1 MQAESRTVR
10 ATLGRRRL
18 LIALVL
24 ALLVPG
30 ALGLGALT
38 YRAPE
43 PAPTT
48 TALRHPPL
56 PQAPDSVALAQIDRS
71 AAATRAAKTLTT
83 PQLLTPARTETAQ
96 ASTLPTLALAPR
108 DTPYTL
114 AELHRLVPA
123 AFSDVPVAP
132 GALLVDADIEVPEG
146 ATLVIDTQTPDV
158 RLPSGSS
165 GFATI
170 ISRGTTAVAGTAETP
185 VRISSWDPQQQA
197 PDAVAS
203 DGRAFVLQIGA
214 RMDIDHG
221 QFEYLGFGTGT
232 SSGVAWRGAA
242 PDVAG
247 TAADAAQVKAQG
259 TVTNSLFV
267 HNHFGAYTHEAQGM
281 HWSGNTFS
289 DIEEYGFDPHDF
301 SDDFVVE
308 NNLATNNGK
317 HGVTP
322 CSSGPRLSRST
333 GLPRRSARR
342 RGWRSGSS
350 SSSGDRSPNASRRP
364 APSSSSCAQ
373 PALSASRGC
382 STNRPFGRTRPASCS
397 TSRSWSPGSGH
408 ARTLWTNSQPS
419 CGPGLRRRSP
429 TSTARRRG
437 RPRYGHLGC
446 PAEERCRRLD
456 GGLAEVSPVCSAGAV
471 PVVVP
476 GMATAARPGER
487 CGRPCGYCSS
497 HLQARR
503 VCSTA
508 SRTSARLSYRGGW
521 RACNLVGRDQVGP
534 VHLRRGAQFPP
545 LGRKALAGEDP
556 PEALPHDHCGR
567 ADAGAAEPPRRPR
580 CGVGDDPL
588 SVARLSSV
596 SKLSSW
602 LTIR

>member
-1 MQAESRTVR
+1 MSAESRTVR

-71 AAATRAAKTLTT
+71 AAATRMAKTLTT
-83 PQLLTPARTETAQ
+83 PQLLTPARTGTAQ
-96 ASTLPTLALAPR
+96 VSTLPTLALAPR

-247 TAADAAQVKAQG
+247 TAADAAPVKAQG
-259 TVTNSLFV
+259 TVTNSLFA

-289 DIEEYGFDPHDF
+289 DNEEYGFDPHDF

-317 HGVTP
+317 HGFIF
-322 CSSGPRLSRST
+322 
-333 GLPRRSARR
+333 
-342 RGWRSGSS
+342 
-350 SSSGDRSPNASRRP
+350 
-364 APSSSSCAQ
+364 
-373 PALSASRGC
+373 SRGC
-382 STNRPFGRTRPASCS
+382 MRNVMHHNTAFGNAGHGFMIDDG
-397 TSRSWSPGSGH
+397 RSLTTATAQARIDPSNDNVVTGNVAYDNDGSGVEIEGGTGNVVSDNH
-408 ARTLWTNSQPS
+408 LSRNDVGVRVKSGATASVTGNMIDGSVRYGVHVLDPTARVAIDRNHISGSWAAINLAAADSATLGENPSTDVSTPLVIAGVAQRDPSWTDRVRQFLHWNPVLVLWTLTLGLPLLV
-419 CGPGLRRRSP
+419 GLTRIVRAPLRRM
-429 TSTARRRG
+429 RRR
-437 RPRYGHLGC
+437 
-446 PAEERCRRLD
+446 
-456 GGLAEVSPVCSAGAV
+456 V
-471 PVVVP
+471 
-476 GMATAARPGER
+476 ATA
-487 CGRPCGYCSS
+487 
-497 HLQARR
+497 
-503 VCSTA
+503 
-508 SRTSARLSYRGGW
+508 
-521 RACNLVGRDQVGP
+521 
-534 VHLRRGAQFPP
+534 
-545 LGRKALAGEDP
+545 
-556 PEALPHDHCGR
+556 
-567 ADAGAAEPPRRPR
+567 
-580 CGVGDDPL
+580 
-588 SVARLSSV
+588 
-596 SKLSSW
+596 
-602 LTIR
+602 